1 MAFSFQKYH
10 GLGNDYLVFDESKNN
25 KKITIDEIKKVCNR
39 NFGFGSDGI
48 LVGPIMEDGKI
59 SMKIYNPDG
68 TEAEKSGNG
77 VRIFAK
83 YLKDNGYIKDNE
95 FTLSTLGGDV
105 AVKFN
110 NKRGTNM
117 TVSMGKLSFDKDE
130 IGCINTPQETVDIP
144 MIFNGKEYKT
154 TCVTLGNP
162 HCIIPLDEIS
172 KELACE
178 IGKHSVEAEYFPNK
192 INTQIIKVVD
202 RQNINIE
209 IYERGAGYTLASGSS
224 SCAAA
229 GAAHKLGLVDNEVT
243 VHMPGG
249 TLEIKID
256 DEWNVYMTGSVSYI
270 GEMVLFDG
278 FFVDDLDDEE

>member
-1 MAFSFQKYH
+1 
-10 GLGNDYLVFDESKNN
+10 V
-25 KKITIDEIKKVCNR
+25 
-39 NFGFGSDGI
+39 
-48 LVGPIMEDGKI
+48 
-59 SMKIYNPDG
+59 
-68 TEAEKSGNG
+68 
-77 VRIFAK
+77 
-83 YLKDNGYIKDNE
+83 
-95 FTLSTLGGDV
+95 
-105 AVKFN
+105 FN
-110 NKRGTNM
+110 NK
-117 TVSMGKLSFDKDE
+117 
-130 IGCINTPQETVDIP
+130 
-144 MIFNGKEYKT
+144 EYKA

-162 HCIIPLDEIS
+162 HCIIPLEEIN

-202 RQNINIE
+202 RHNINIE

-229 GAAHKLGLVDNEVT
+229 GAAYKLGLVENEVN

-256 DEWNVYMTGSVSYI
+256 EDWNVFMTGSVQYI

-278 FFVDDLDDEE
+278 FFVDDLEEE